1 LTPRFDVNL
10 EVSAAAFDGKFD
22 GRITRRSCEAYSGIM
37 LGISY
42 NFSKPVHKP
51 RPVNLQK
58 QTPPTVESN
67 ARILSL
73 DRIEERLS
81 FVEKKLDKIEGLI
94 VGKET
99 ETEPEKKPETEDSF
113 ILASVLFGLNRDE
126 PFNGQ
131 DITLIN
137 VVKYLN
143 EYPDAKIRL
152 DGYGDGATGTP
163 EQNLKIAIRRAE
175 NLHRT
180 LTASYGIAPK
190 RVETQAFGSSEQ
202 PYEKNE
208 WNRLVL
214 IRAIR

>member
-58 QTPPTVESN
+58 RTPPTVESN

-73 DRIEERLS
+73 DRVEERLS
-81 FVEKKLDKIEGLI
+81 AIEKKLDRIENTPVKTAEKVI
-94 VGKET
+94 VEKE
-99 ETEPEKKPETEDSF
+99 PASKGPF
-113 ILASVLFGLNRDE
+113 VLASILFGLNKTK
-126 PFNGQ
+126 PFKGQ
-131 DITLIN
+131 DIGLAN
-137 VVKYLN
+137 VVKYLD
-143 EYPDAKIRL
+143 EHPDAKIRL
-152 DGYGDGATGTP
+152 AGYGDRATGTP
-163 EQNLKIAIRRAE
+163 EQNLKVAAKRAG
-175 NLHRT
+175 NLHRILIET
-180 LTASYGIAPK
+180 YGIDPQ
-190 RVETQAFGSSEQ
+190 RMETQAVGSSEQ

-214 IRAIR
+214 ISVI